1 MKINLFS
8 NFNQNLFE
16 KAKNSKFGMM
26 KFKGS
31 YELNLICL
39 IKNIKNKQT
48 KIIIFL
54 SDRSKT
60 FWIMKIFSR

>member
-16 KAKNSKFGMM
+16 KTKNSKFCMM
-26 KFKGS
+26 KFKDS